1 MGAEGQL
8 ALHYYRAILRAART
22 MPSKLRRGELKDT
35 PWRRMDELESGRS
48 FVCPMPYLIFAAL
61 YIQAFV
67 HCRRDLIQSLLKGIS
82 FIDYM
87 YPVLTPV

>member
-22 MPSKLRRGELKDT
+22 MPSKLRRGELTDT
-35 PWRRMDELESGRS
+35 LWRRIDELESGRS
-48 FVCPMPYLIFAAL
+48 LYVPRHTWYFAAL

-67 HCRRDLIQSLLKGIS
+67 HFRRDLIHSLLKGIS
-82 FIDYM
+82 FNNGM
-87 YPVLTPV
+87 YTVLTPA